1 MKNLNAQWQGVKN
14 YLYKNYGQES
24 GKLIVHTGLITWTMA
39 CLSQVFA
46 IVVNDKIPKEQK
58 KFLIPQ
64 EFADGAINILAFY
77 TLTNSLKNL
86 SSRLVSTGK
95 WTNKAIRKFVGENP
109 LKEVKLGDISTDL
122 SKTYKGNEDFYKA
135 YSPFKNGV
143 DMIAATI
150 GSIVSC
156 NVVVPI
162 LRNMYGAKQQKQSLA
177 SENVKKDNISTL
189 TIPAVTPINMGRYQ
203 TSSFKSGSMK
213 I

>member
-1 MKNLNAQWQGVKN
+1 MKNLSTQWQGVKN

-24 GKLIVHTGLITWTMA
+24 GKLIVHTGLVTWTMA

-95 WTNKAIRKFVGENP
+95 WTNKAIKTFVEKNP
-109 LKEVKLGDISTDL
+109 LKEVELGNIKTDL
-122 SKTYKGNEDFYKA
+122 SKSYKGREDFYTA
-135 YSPFKNGV
+135 FSPFKNGV

-156 NVVVPI
+156 NVIVPV
-162 LRNMYGAKQQKQSLA
+162 LRNMYGARQQKQSLEGEKSKNITSA
-177 SENVKKDNISTL
+177 PEVKKNINYSQVATL
-189 TIPAVTPINMGRYQ
+189 P
-203 TSSFKSGSMK
+203 KGSMK